1 MPALE
6 SISLLVDAG
15 RPCGVLGPSGSGK
28 SALAAALV
36 GTLPLA
42 SGTFTLQPPTTHPL
56 RVSVLPQGPVLWPR
70 SARALWQLLR
80 SDAAQQRGMSNAQQR
95 GMSNAQQRGMS
106 NAALPPGL
114 PDAAL
119 ARLPLPAA
127 RRAVLQVL
135 LSLEPD
141 LLIVDEPAETEANA
155 VREWRALISQA
166 AQAGTRVLVLSRNEA
181 VLAACCTDI
190 AILFDGRFA
199 AAGAFTELAP
209 AAVALA
215 QRRYGSC

>member
-28 SALAAALV
+28 SALAAALA

-70 SARALWQLLR
+70 SARTLWQLLR
-80 SDAAQQRGMSNAQQR
+80 SDAAQQR

-155 VREWRALISQA
+155 VREWRGLISQA